1 MARTPVIPPEGSTG
15 TENVPG
21 WFWEVLDTTRP
32 SLSALESWLEA
43 QPRDRLE
50 AYAPAYLEAAES
62 LIDFS
67 EGVTVDG
74 AVWSED
80 STEDLCMWVVGQG
93 RAFWRST
100 IEGTWTLADAAQ
112 AYLGRPA
119 PLVRDVT
126 QWDGRVRR
134 PEHTG
139 YASPGTLVHG
149 VYRTRFGQDLYERL
163 TAG

>member
-1 MARTPVIPPEGSTG
+1 ME
-15 TENVPG
+15 TEDVPG
-21 WFWEVLDTTRP
+21 WFWEVLDTARP
-32 SLSALESWLEA
+32 SLSALES
-43 QPRDRLE
+43 QPRAVLE
-50 AYAPAYLEAAES
+50 GYALAYLEAAKS

-74 AVWSED
+74 EVWSED

-100 IEGTWTLADAAQ
+100 VEEAWELPDAAQ
-112 AYLGRPA
+112 AYLGRPS
-119 PLVRDVT
+119 PLMWEVT
-126 QWDGRVRR
+126 QWDAQVLR

-139 YASPGTLVHG
+139 YRCPGTLVHG